1 MKRDLICLKIS
12 SGLGGGKK
20 IPKIERKKKK
30 KENPFSLVWK
40 KEKNLTEFPTW
51 VNGVLKTL
59 DGGGSGGGGGGA
71 DSGRHNP

>member
-1 MKRDLICLKIS
+1 M
-12 SGLGGGKK
+12 
-20 IPKIERKKKK
+20 
-30 KENPFSLVWK
+30 WK